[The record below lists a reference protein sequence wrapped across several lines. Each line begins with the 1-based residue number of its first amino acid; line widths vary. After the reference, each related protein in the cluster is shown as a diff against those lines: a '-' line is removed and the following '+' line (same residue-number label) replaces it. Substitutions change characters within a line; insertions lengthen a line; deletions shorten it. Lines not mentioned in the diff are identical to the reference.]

1 MRSFRLT
8 VSCEALARIHTSHA
22 AWISADFSLLKTD
35 IALLDREI
43 KGRKQQFGVVIVS
56 FCRAEAGRSAAL
68 ESSKKKCAHA
78 LSSTCVQYDLME
90 ELEANT
96 ALTTEE
102 KESRIRAA
110 FDAARKDIAVIQ
122 AKRECKREEI
132 SVLEAEADHAMVSE
146 IPPSS
151 GTVINN
157 AHPSMGK

>member
-1 MRSFRLT
+1 
-8 VSCEALARIHTSHA
+8 
-22 AWISADFSLLKTD
+22 
-35 IALLDREI
+35 
-43 KGRKQQFGVVIVS
+43 
-56 FCRAEAGRSAAL
+56 
-68 ESSKKKCAHA
+68 
-78 LSSTCVQYDLME
+78 VQYDLME

-157 AHPSMGK
+157 AHPSMMGK